1 MSEIFDVH
9 LYGNSQ
15 LITAKNHEKTLKYSE
30 NKENNNE
37 KEKKNSQKCRKVYKK
52 HVKSINSCK

>member
-1 MSEIFDVH
+1 MSETFAVH

-15 LITAKNHEKTLKYSE
+15 LITAKNYEKTLKYSE

-37 KEKKNSQKCRKVYKK
+37 KEKKSSQKCRKVYKK
-52 HVKSINSCK
+52 HVKSI